1 MVVVVEITGKS
12 STEEYVEVSLDID
25 PDTLAGLKILAA
37 EDGRSLQE
45 YISDVITAYCR
56 KIIEKGAINDIC
68 QITAEDL
75 EIYARTPVDAHNR

>member
-1 MVVVVEITGKS
+1 VVVVVEITGKS

-25 PDTLAGLKILAA
+25 PDTLAGLKILAI
-37 EDGRSLQE
+37 EDGRSLEE

-56 KIIEKGAINDIC
+56 KIIEKGVVNDIC
-68 QITAEDL
+68 EITAEDL

>member
-25 PDTLAGLKILAA
+25 PDTLAGLKILAI
-37 EDGRSLQE
+37 EDGRSLEE

-56 KIIEKGAINDIC
+56 KIIEKGVVNDIC
-68 QITAEDL
+68 EITAEDL